1 MVGTT
6 PGLKKEEGKKGLLTD
21 MANSIVAEEWCSGG
35 QIFRGSFKVSLL
47 LDTNSRFDISFKPT
61 KMKQKI

>member
-21 MANSIVAEEWCSGG
+21 MAKQIGAEEWCSGWLASV
-35 QIFRGSFKVSLL
+35 RFKYKEGYKPCDLL
-47 LDTNSRFDISFKPT
+47 
-61 KMKQKI
+61 

>member
-21 MANSIVAEEWCSGG
+21 MGNKIVAEEWCSGG
-35 QIFRGSFKVSLL
+35 QYFSCWIYFFLL
-47 LDTNSRFDISFKPT
+47 YNGVRT
-61 KMKQKI
+61 